1 MKRITLFLFLV
12 LNSWLCLSVWAQTVE
27 LRVDSLDI
35 SEFPKSSGYLW
46 VRNPDGIDTSKV
58 RFEENGEMIDVHF
71 THQMPAKKLTGAKRV
86 VFMLTNGP
94 DVYDFN
100 QNKFILQNALL
111 SGIVEPGDRMDV
123 VAFNCTKSDGE
134 VLVDFPGVFDF
145 TGDAEYLNNKI
156 EGLRYYPR
164 FSPYCVN
171 CVSGLSEINYAVEKV
186 LLALEKD
193 QSTMP
198 TAVIIVGDNQ
208 GQRRAFASLTPGVRA
223 RLLDVA
229 IYGVT
234 YPYADRLTGH
244 AEDLARETYGTFYN
258 CSTVNEAIQ
267 SVISATGEVIKRA
280 QGVSYGFH
288 YKSAYD
294 KDGLSHES
302 KIKYPTINANAT
314 FIVNVP
320 EMSMWEW
327 MKNNV
332 IASIIGLVVVLLLLT
347 LIIILL
353 VQQRKMRQR
362 EKWENLQKVEDLSR
376 RQAQSNSE
384 LEDSRRRME
393 ALQREQQRAQSEVDQ
408 QRRDER
414 LKAEHEVLK
423 RQMKERGN
431 FPWFEYSY
439 EGGSGSWEMSKPQ
452 ITAGRTEGNDW
463 IVPHPAVSRQHLRIT
478 FQNYSY
484 ELEDLQSSNGVFVNG
499 ARVSKRV
506 LSQGDV
512 IEFGGVRATFHI

>member
-1 MKRITLFLFLV
+1 MKQITLFLAII
-12 LNSWLCLSVWAQTVE
+12 LCSCTFRVWSQSAE
-27 LRVDSLDI
+27 LRVDSLNI
-35 SEFPKSSGYLW
+35 SEFPTATGYLW

-58 RFEENGEMIDVHF
+58 RFEENGQLMDVHF
-71 THQMPAKKLTGAKRV
+71 ISQMPAKKRTGSKRV
-86 VFMLTNGP
+86 VFLVTNGP
-94 DVYDFN
+94 DLYNFN

-123 VAFNCTKSDGE
+123 VGFNCTKSDGE

-145 TGDAEYLNNKI
+145 TNDPEYLNKKV
-156 EGLRYYPR
+156 EEMRFYPR
-164 FSPYCVN
+164 ISPYCVN
-171 CVSGLSEINYAVEKV
+171 CASGLSEINYAVEKV

-193 QSTMP
+193 QSTIP
-198 TAVIIVGDNQ
+198 TAIIVIGDNQ

-223 RLLDVA
+223 RLLDIA

-258 CSTVNEAIQ
+258 CSSVNEAIQ
-267 SVISATGEVIKRA
+267 SVISATGEVIARA
-280 QGVSYGFH
+280 QGVSYRFRYNSG
-288 YKSAYD
+288 YQ

-302 KIKYPTINANAT
+302 KIKYPSINADAT

-320 EMSMWEW
+320 EMSTWEW
-327 MKNNV
+327 MKKNV
-332 IASIIGLVVVLLLLT
+332 VTTIIGAVVLLLLFT
-347 LIIILL
+347 LIIVLL

-362 EKWENLQKVEDLSR
+362 EKWENQQRVEDLSR

-384 LEDSRRRME
+384 LEESRRRME
-393 ALQREQQRAQSEVDQ
+393 ALQREQQRAQAEIEQ

-414 LKAEHEVLK
+414 MKAENDLLK
-423 RQMKERGN
+423 KQMKERGN

-439 EGGSGSWEMSKPQ
+439 QGGSGSWEMAKPI
-452 ITAGRTEGNDW
+452 ITAGRTDGNDW
-463 IVPHPAVSRQHLRIT
+463 VIPHPAVSRQHLRIT

-499 ARVSKRV
+499 VRITKRV

>member
-1 MKRITLFLFLV
+1 MKYIICSLLFSILTV
-12 LNSWLCLSVWAQTVE
+12 LHFSAIAQTAE

-35 SEFPKSSGYLW
+35 SSFPVTSGYLW
-46 VRNPDGIDTSKV
+46 SRNPDGIDTSKV

-71 THQMPAKKLTGAKRV
+71 IKQVPSKKLVGPKRV
-86 VFMLTNGP
+86 VFLITNGP

-100 QNKFILQNALL
+100 QNKFILQNSLM
-111 SGIVEPGDRMDV
+111 SGVVEQGDRMDV

-145 TGDAEYLNNKI
+145 TNDVDYLNSKI
-156 EGLRYYPR
+156 EAMRYYPR
-164 FSPYCVN
+164 FAPYCVN
-171 CVSGLSEINYAVEKV
+171 CASGLSEINYAVEKV

-193 QSTMP
+193 QASMP
-198 TAVIIVGDNQ
+198 TAIVVVGNNQ

-223 RLLDVA
+223 RLLDVS

-234 YPYADRLTGH
+234 YPYAQRLTGH

-267 SVISATGEVIKRA
+267 SIISAAGEVNKRA
-280 QGVSYGFH
+280 QGVSYAFQ
-288 YKSAYD
+288 YKSAYE

-302 KIKYPTINANAT
+302 KIKYPTINTDAT

-320 EMSMWEW
+320 EMTAWEW
-327 MKNNV
+327 MKKNV
-332 IASIIGLVVVLLLLT
+332 VATIIGLLVVLLLIT
-347 LIIILL
+347 LIVVLL

-362 EKWENLQKVEDLSR
+362 EKMENQQKVEDLSR

-384 LEDSRRRME
+384 LEESRRRME
-393 ALQREQQRAQSEVDQ
+393 SLQREQQRAQAELEQ
-408 QRRDER
+408 ERRDEKM
-414 LKAEHEVLK
+414 KAEHELLK
-423 RQMKERGN
+423 RKMKERGS

-439 EGGSGSWEMSKPQ
+439 EGGSGSWEMTKPI
-452 ITAGRTEGNDW
+452 ITAGRIDGNDW
-463 IVPHPAVSRQHLRIT
+463 VVSHPAVSRQHLRIT
-478 FQNYSY
+478 FNNYSY

-499 ARVSKRV
+499 VRVSKRA
-506 LSQGDV
+506 LSPGDV